1 MTEGAIGVVIMAGM
15 AIVMDGVVAVVMEMD
30 TVAVVAMGMEMD
42 MVDTN
47 LNIRNPMATRNLSIS
62 HRQCTIRHSN
72 HPASVCFFRLIL
84 VGRYRLKR
92 AHVNAMD

>member
-1 MTEGAIGVVIMAGM
+1 MAGM

-30 TVAVVAMGMEMD
+30 TVAVVAMGM
-42 MVDTN
+42 VDTN
-47 LNIRNPMATRNLSIS
+47 MDIRNPMATRNLSIS

-72 HPASVCFFRLIL
+72 HLASVCFFRLIL

>member
-30 TVAVVAMGMEMD
+30 TVAVVAMGM
-42 MVDTN
+42 VDTN
-47 LNIRNPMATRNLSIS
+47 MDIRNPMATRNPSIS

-72 HPASVCFFRLIL
+72 HPASVCFSRLIL

-92 AHVNAMD
+92 AHVNTMD